1 MNSTQTVR
9 LDADLR
15 RRLEQFRAESGLETA
30 SQAIRAALL
39 LGLERSASLDEA
51 WRRAVAIEA
60 ARGVSAK
67 MREALQNALDEIG
80 K

>member
-15 RRLEQFRAESGLETA
+15 RRLEQFRVEAGLETP
-30 SQAIRAALL
+30 SQVIRAALL
-39 LGLERSASLDEA
+39 LGLTRGEALDAA
-51 WRRAVAIEA
+51 WRRAVATEA
-60 ARGVSAK
+60 ARDVSAR
-67 MREALQNALDEIG
+67 MRKALQRELDEIS

>member
-15 RRLEQFRAESGLETA
+15 RRLEQFRVEAGLETP

-39 LGLERSASLDEA
+39 LGLTRGESLDAA
-51 WRRAVAIEA
+51 WRQAVAIEA
-60 ARGVSAK
+60 ARDVSAR
-67 MREALQNALDEIG
+67 MRLALQTALDEIG